1 MEDNLDSVVRQ
12 FEEIELRVED
22 LITFCKQLK
31 LTNLELNK
39 KIDEL
44 EKELQIKNVEESR
57 YLEERKVIS
66 SKVND
71 VLSKLDDI
79 TEG

>member
-1 MEDNLDSVVRQ
+1 LEDNLDSVVRQ